1 MPKSPTKS
9 CKSTQQRATDPH
21 LTIALDV
28 MGGDFGPSV
37 TLSSA
42 SLALSEH
49 PNLNLLLVGQQTVIE
64 PWLQQQ
70 PANYQQRCKIL
81 HAEQVVEMDERPV
94 SALRTK
100 RQSSMRKALEAVAAG
115 NAAACVSAGNTGA
128 LMAMSKLILKTLP
141 GIERPALITA
151 LPTMDGGR
159 LHMLDLGANV
169 DCDSET
175 LFQFALMGSAMTQVV
190 ENIEAPR
197 VALLN
202 IGEEEIKG
210 NDQIKQT
217 AQLLQQCEDINYS
230 GYIEGNAIFAGQ
242 ADVVVCDGFVG
253 NICLKTCEG
262 LTSLMLAKMFP
273 GRNLPR
279 WKKWLI
285 GLIFPGVVTL
295 KKAMNPDQYN
305 GASLLGLRGIVVK
318 SHGNADVGAMAS
330 AISEAVLE
338 VERQVPDRI
347 ADMLKS
353 ALLGN

>member
-1 MPKSPTKS
+1 
-9 CKSTQQRATDPH
+9 
-21 LTIALDV
+21 
-28 MGGDFGPSV
+28 MGGDYGPSV

-42 SLALSEH
+42 SQALSEH
-49 PNLNLLLVGQQTVIE
+49 PNLQFLLVGQQTVIE
-64 PWLQQQ
+64 PWLKSQ
-70 PANYQQRCKIL
+70 PESIQQRCQL
-81 HAEQVVEMDERPV
+81 RHAEQVVQMDERPV

-100 RQSSMRKALEAVAAG
+100 RQSSMRLALEAVAAG
-115 NAAACVSAGNTGA
+115 EASACVSAGNTGA

-190 ENIEAPR
+190 ENIPQPR

-217 AQLLQQCEDINYS
+217 AQLLQSCDDLNYC
-230 GYIEGNAIFAGQ
+230 GYIEGNAIFTGQ

-262 LTSLMLAKMFP
+262 LTNLILTSLFP
-273 GRNLPR
+273 KRHLPK

-285 GLIFPGVVTL
+285 GLMFPGVVKL

-318 SHGNADVGAMAS
+318 SHGNADVGAMTA

-338 VERQVPDRI
+338 VERQVPKRI
-347 ADMLKS
+347 ADMLES